1 METGTLFIAGGA
13 TTHHFD
19 RMLKA
24 LIEAAGGPQH
34 RFALIVSAS
43 GDGPDE
49 TFREY
54 QKDFAR
60 MGVAPENVVLIP
72 LYDPDV
78 RDERGFNAL
87 NGDHPCLPA
96 LFEGVRG
103 AWFTGGDQ
111 YYTAKC
117 FLRPDGTPT
126 RALEL
131 LHEIYRSGG
140 AIGGSSAGAA
150 IMSHVM
156 IGDGT
161 NRAVLGRQT
170 LFNYDQYDEICAS
183 DDPINPL
190 IITQGLGF
198 FTQGIV
204 DQHFNYRPRLLRL
217 IEACMLNP
225 EGVRVGFGVS
235 EDTAMVVHGDSV
247 TVLGGAGVYVA
258 DCRNAVRTAPG
269 CYDHVLLHAIHEGD
283 SLDLSTGVF
292 TLAGDDSGKSPT
304 YVTPDYVAG
313 GFINSPAF
321 DRFMS
326 VNVLRCREDLMPLD
340 EAHGKRYAQGVD
352 VCDIDGQAHAVVFRY
367 LRDASTRGYRAAHTS
382 FTGIGLQTQA
392 RTINL

>member
-34 RFALIVSAS
+34 KFALIVSAS

-54 QKDFAR
+54 QKDFTR

-72 LYDPDV
+72 LYEPDV

-96 LFEGVRG
+96 LFEGVR
-103 AWFTGGDQ
+103 
-111 YYTAKC
+111 
-117 FLRPDGTPT
+117 
-126 RALEL
+126 
-131 LHEIYRSGG
+131 
-140 AIGGSSAGAA
+140 
-150 IMSHVM
+150 
-156 IGDGT
+156 
-161 NRAVLGRQT
+161 
-170 LFNYDQYDEICAS
+170 
-183 DDPINPL
+183 
-190 IITQGLGF
+190 
-198 FTQGIV
+198 
-204 DQHFNYRPRLLRL
+204 
-217 IEACMLNP
+217 
-225 EGVRVGFGVS
+225 VGFGVS
-235 EDTAMVVHGDSV
+235 EDTAMVVHEDSV

-382 FTGIGLQTQA
+382 FTGIELQTRA
-392 RTINL
+392 RTIDL